1 MSSSSRLP
9 VTSSFV
15 FASVSIGKSRTLIA
29 TLAGLLV
36 VLLWDASG
44 LDLPLARW
52 AGSAHGFALRGDPV
66 FLRVFHEG
74 PRLLSWLCVVG
85 LLAAI
90 RWPTGLLRRLARG
103 ERMQLALTV
112 LASVI
117 AVSLVKRSS
126 HSSCPWDLRE
136 FGGTAVYVS
145 HWAWGVHDGG
155 PGGCFP
161 AGHASAAFAYVGGW
175 FVLRRHMP
183 RAAAYWLATALVLG
197 LLLGLAQ
204 QWRGAHYMSHTLWSA
219 WLCWSVG
226 WVGDLLAHARGHA
239 GNAALK
245 LNES

>member
-1 MSSSSRLP
+1 MSFSFPVPAPSSL
-9 VTSSFV
+9 V
-15 FASVSIGKSRTLIA
+15 FGSASLGKSRALVA
-29 TLAGLLV
+29 TLVGLLV

-52 AGSAHGFALRGDPV
+52 AGNAHGFALRDDPV
-66 FLRVFHEG
+66 FVRVFHEG
-74 PRLLSWLCVVG
+74 PRLLSWLCVAG

-90 RWPTGLLRRLARG
+90 RWPVGLLRRLARA
-103 ERMQLALTV
+103 ERVQLALTV

-117 AVSLVKRSS
+117 AVSLVKRGS

-145 HWAWGVHDGG
+145 HWSWGVNDGG

-175 FVLRRHMP
+175 FVLRRRMP
-183 RAAAYWLATALVLG
+183 RAAASWLAIALVLG
-197 LLLGLAQ
+197 LVLGLAQ

-226 WVGDLLAHARGHA
+226 WVGDRVAHAPWRTGDA
-239 GNAALK
+239 MPN

>member
-1 MSSSSRLP
+1 MFSSARISTIPSLVP
-9 VTSSFV
+9 ASLSF
-15 FASVSIGKSRTLIA
+15 GKSRILLA

-52 AGSAHGFALRGDPV
+52 AGSAHGFPLRDDPV
-66 FLRVFHEG
+66 FLWVFHEG
-74 PRLLSWLCVVG
+74 PRRLSWLCVAG

-90 RWPTGLLRRLARG
+90 RWPVGLLRHLARA
-103 ERMQLALTV
+103 ERVQLALTV

-117 AVSLVKRSS
+117 VVSLVKRSS
-126 HSSCPWDLRE
+126 HASCPWDLRE

-145 HWAWGVHDGG
+145 HWAWGVADGG

-161 AGHASAAFAYVGGW
+161 AGHASAALAYAGGW
-175 FVLRRHMP
+175 FVLRRRMP
-183 RAAAYWLATALVLG
+183 RAAASWLVTALVLG
-197 LLLGLAQ
+197 LVLGLAQ

-226 WVGDLLAHARGHA
+226 GLIDLLAHTRWRTRTTTP
-239 GNAALK
+239 K
-245 LNES
+245 LNEF